1 MEHEDL
7 IVSMKGIQKSF
18 GGVHALTD
26 GELTLRKGEVLGLIG
41 ENGAGKSTLMK
52 ILSGVYQADAGV
64 MLVDG
69 KEVHYHEPRQA
80 LHDGICMIYQELNL
94 VQHLSVGDNIF
105 IGRES
110 QKGWKLDRTKDN
122 RRAEE
127 LLKEL
132 ELDVSPN
139 TTVSSLTV
147 AKQQMIEI
155 AKGISYDSKVLIIK
169 SLFMSQRIIA
179 LSCLVFL
186 FLFFSCF
193 GKNFLTKNSM
203 VSLLESVYYIIC
215 LAFGMTFVISTGGI
229 DLSIGSVAMCG
240 ALIGGVSYNEWHMPI
255 WAALIITVL
264 VTTVFGVLN
273 GFLVSCCK
281 IPPFVATMGTQYL
294 AQGIGY
300 IVSRVQT
307 MRYPV
312 VTSPD
317 GWFKR
322 VFYKSL
328 NGFPMGVIY
337 MVILFVIASFIFRY
351 TKIGK
356 YACAIGSNCE
366 ATRLSGVDTRR
377 WTMLVYII
385 AGVFAGLAGIFYSA
399 TYTSVLPGSGSGME
413 MNAIAAVVIGGT
425 SLSGGSGTMLG
436 TIIGVFIM
444 AVLKNGLMTI
454 GIQQQWQVFFTGL
467 AVLLAVMLDIYRS
480 VKLKRS

>member
-1 MEHEDL
+1 
-7 IVSMKGIQKSF
+7 MKKQKS
-18 GGVHALTD
+18 
-26 GELTLRKGEVLGLIG
+26 
-41 ENGAGKSTLMK
+41 
-52 ILSGVYQADAGV
+52 
-64 MLVDG
+64 
-69 KEVHYHEPRQA
+69 
-80 LHDGICMIYQELNL
+80 
-94 VQHLSVGDNIF
+94 
-105 IGRES
+105 
-110 QKGWKLDRTKDN
+110 
-122 RRAEE
+122 
-127 LLKEL
+127 
-132 ELDVSPN
+132 
-139 TTVSSLTV
+139 
-147 AKQQMIEI
+147 
-155 AKGISYDSKVLIIK
+155 IK

-229 DLSIGSVAMCG
+229 DLSIGS
-240 ALIGGVSYNEWHMPI
+240 MPI

>member
-1 MEHEDL
+1 
-7 IVSMKGIQKSF
+7 MKKQKS
-18 GGVHALTD
+18 
-26 GELTLRKGEVLGLIG
+26 
-41 ENGAGKSTLMK
+41 
-52 ILSGVYQADAGV
+52 
-64 MLVDG
+64 
-69 KEVHYHEPRQA
+69 
-80 LHDGICMIYQELNL
+80 
-94 VQHLSVGDNIF
+94 
-105 IGRES
+105 
-110 QKGWKLDRTKDN
+110 
-122 RRAEE
+122 
-127 LLKEL
+127 
-132 ELDVSPN
+132 
-139 TTVSSLTV
+139 
-147 AKQQMIEI
+147 
-155 AKGISYDSKVLIIK
+155 IK

-337 MVILFVIASFIFRY
+337 MVMLDFIYIEDCVEAIAKISLADHNPHAEYNIGGGEVIPYTRIIDKARKLFPTAPIHVGPGDLGYDNLGA
-351 TKIGK
+351 
-356 YACAIGSNCE
+356 
-366 ATRLSGVDTRR
+366 LSVQRAFEDFGWKPRFS
-377 WTMLVYII
+377 IEQ
-385 AGVFAGLAGIFYSA
+385 
-399 TYTSVLPGSGSGME
+399 GME
-413 MNAIAAVVIGGT
+413 QYMNW
-425 SLSGGSGTMLG
+425 
-436 TIIGVFIM
+436 
-444 AVLKNGLMTI
+444 LKN
-454 GIQQQWQVFFTGL
+454 F
-467 AVLLAVMLDIYRS
+467 
-480 VKLKRS
+480 

>member
-1 MEHEDL
+1 
-7 IVSMKGIQKSF
+7 MKKQKS
-18 GGVHALTD
+18 
-26 GELTLRKGEVLGLIG
+26 
-41 ENGAGKSTLMK
+41 
-52 ILSGVYQADAGV
+52 
-64 MLVDG
+64 
-69 KEVHYHEPRQA
+69 
-80 LHDGICMIYQELNL
+80 
-94 VQHLSVGDNIF
+94 
-105 IGRES
+105 
-110 QKGWKLDRTKDN
+110 
-122 RRAEE
+122 
-127 LLKEL
+127 
-132 ELDVSPN
+132 
-139 TTVSSLTV
+139 
-147 AKQQMIEI
+147 
-155 AKGISYDSKVLIIK
+155 IK

-356 YACAIGSNCE
+356 YACPVNMILSTLLKEGKVDWDHGSEQMLDFIYIEDCVEAIAKISLADHNPHAEYNIGGGE
-366 ATRLSGVDTRR
+366 VIPYTRIIDKARKLFPTAPIHVGPGDLGYDNLGALSVQRAFEDFGWKPRFS
-377 WTMLVYII
+377 IEQ
-385 AGVFAGLAGIFYSA
+385 
-399 TYTSVLPGSGSGME
+399 GME
-413 MNAIAAVVIGGT
+413 QYMNW
-425 SLSGGSGTMLG
+425 
-436 TIIGVFIM
+436 
-444 AVLKNGLMTI
+444 LKN
-454 GIQQQWQVFFTGL
+454 F
-467 AVLLAVMLDIYRS
+467 
-480 VKLKRS
+480 

>member
-1 MEHEDL
+1 MNIRL
-7 IVSMKGIQKSF
+7 PQG
-18 GGVHALTD
+18 
-26 GELTLRKGEVLGLIG
+26 
-41 ENGAGKSTLMK
+41 
-52 ILSGVYQADAGV
+52 
-64 MLVDG
+64 LVDQHTQFTFRR
-69 KEVHYHEPRQA
+69 K
-80 LHDGICMIYQELNL
+80 NL
-94 VQHLSVGDNIF
+94 TAQD
-105 IGRES
+105 
-110 QKGWKLDRTKDN
+110 
-122 RRAEE
+122 
-127 LLKEL
+127 
-132 ELDVSPN
+132 
-139 TTVSSLTV
+139 
-147 AKQQMIEI
+147 
-155 AKGISYDSKVLIIK
+155 II
-169 SLFMSQRIIA
+169 
-179 LSCLVFL
+179 
-186 FLFFSCF
+186 F
-193 GKNFLTKNSM
+193 GKTCHKNFPLR
-203 VSLLESVYYIIC
+203 
-215 LAFGMTFVISTGGI
+215 
-229 DLSIGSVAMCG
+229 
-240 ALIGGVSYNEWHMPI
+240 
-255 WAALIITVL
+255 
-264 VTTVFGVLN
+264 N

>member
-1 MEHEDL
+1 
-7 IVSMKGIQKSF
+7 
-18 GGVHALTD
+18 
-26 GELTLRKGEVLGLIG
+26 
-41 ENGAGKSTLMK
+41 
-52 ILSGVYQADAGV
+52 
-64 MLVDG
+64 
-69 KEVHYHEPRQA
+69 
-80 LHDGICMIYQELNL
+80 
-94 VQHLSVGDNIF
+94 
-105 IGRES
+105 
-110 QKGWKLDRTKDN
+110 
-122 RRAEE
+122 
-127 LLKEL
+127 
-132 ELDVSPN
+132 
-139 TTVSSLTV
+139 
-147 AKQQMIEI
+147 
-155 AKGISYDSKVLIIK
+155 
-169 SLFMSQRIIA
+169 MSQRIIA

-328 NGFPMGVIY
+328 NHGSEQMLDFIYIEDCVEAIAKISLADHNPHAEYNIGGGEVIPYTRIIDKARKLFPTAPIHVGPGDLGY
-337 MVILFVIASFIFRY
+337 DNLGA
-351 TKIGK
+351 
-356 YACAIGSNCE
+356 
-366 ATRLSGVDTRR
+366 LSVQRAFEDFGWKPRFS
-377 WTMLVYII
+377 IEQ
-385 AGVFAGLAGIFYSA
+385 
-399 TYTSVLPGSGSGME
+399 GME
-413 MNAIAAVVIGGT
+413 QYMNW
-425 SLSGGSGTMLG
+425 
-436 TIIGVFIM
+436 
-444 AVLKNGLMTI
+444 LKN
-454 GIQQQWQVFFTGL
+454 F
-467 AVLLAVMLDIYRS
+467 
-480 VKLKRS
+480 

>member
-94 VQHLSVGDNIF
+94 VQ
-105 IGRES
+105 
-110 QKGWKLDRTKDN
+110 
-122 RRAEE
+122 
-127 LLKEL
+127 
-132 ELDVSPN
+132 
-139 TTVSSLTV
+139 
-147 AKQQMIEI
+147 
-155 AKGISYDSKVLIIK
+155 
-169 SLFMSQRIIA
+169 
-179 LSCLVFL
+179 
-186 FLFFSCF
+186 
-193 GKNFLTKNSM
+193 
-203 VSLLESVYYIIC
+203 
-215 LAFGMTFVISTGGI
+215 
-229 DLSIGSVAMCG
+229 
-240 ALIGGVSYNEWHMPI
+240 HMPI